1 MTRGAFRFALL
12 ALVVFSSHA
21 IYLRLPYF
29 WDEMG
34 QFVPA
39 ALDILRDGA
48 WVPHSTVPNA
58 HPPGVMAYLAAVWKI
73 FGYSIPATRLAMLLL
88 ASLASLFTCRLSE
101 RLNPKL
107 NLAWSLVPVLLLLL
121 DPLFYM
127 QSMLAQLDMPAM
139 LFTLLVLVL
148 FLEGRHGS
156 AALASVALVL
166 TKETG
171 ALLPL
176 LLGASLWLDR
186 STRKQAWLYT
196 APFAALAIWFFVL
209 WRATGQLFGDAGFT
223 HYNLAYALQPVRV
236 AASLVRRIYYLF
248 ISDFRWI
255 GAAAILLAW
264 RRTSV
269 FSTRAW
275 KLTWL
280 FIAAHT
286 LMVSALGGAE
296 LERYLLPV
304 IPLIYIAMVAAWSAL
319 SAPARAISFPAVAA
333 GLVLGLFLNPPFPFP
348 YENNLALVDF
358 VDLHRDATRY
368 LERFYSGQTVY
379 TAWPLTQAL
388 RDPVFG
394 YVTHAIPVR
403 ETSDLRRS
411 TLEAIDPQGVDVL
424 VLYSRTWEPAWGV
437 LRSRLVRRFL
447 ARYYEYGPGMD
458 ASEVQQHFGLV
469 PVQRWTRSGQW
480 IEVYARAQ
488 RAIAT
493 APERALPRR
502 QAPRTSAGAGV
513 VASPAVLRD
522 PDR

>member
-1 MTRGAFRFALL
+1 VRRGAFVFALIT
-12 ALVVFSSHA
+12 LVVFLSHA
-21 IYLRLPYF
+21 AYLSLPYF

-58 HPPGVMAYLAAVWKI
+58 HPPGVMAYLAAVWQI
-73 FGYSIPATRLAMLLL
+73 FGYSIPATRIAMLLL
-88 ASLASLFTCRLSE
+88 ASLGALFTWRLSE

-107 NLAWSLVPVLLLLL
+107 NLAWTAAPVILVLL

-139 LFTLLVLVL
+139 LFTLLVLLL
-148 FLEGRHGS
+148 FLEDRHRS

-176 LLGASLWLDR
+176 LLGAALWWDR
-186 STRKQAWLYT
+186 STRRQAWLYA
-196 APFAALAIWFFVL
+196 APFFALALWFLVL
-209 WRATGQLFGDAGFT
+209 WQTTGQLFGDAGFT
-223 HYNLAYALQPVRV
+223 HYNLAYALHPVRV
-236 AASLVRRIYYLF
+236 IASLLRRIYYLF
-248 ISDFRWI
+248 IADFRWI
-255 GAAAILLAW
+255 GAVAILLAW

-275 KLTWL
+275 RITWL

-304 IPLIYIAMVAAWSAL
+304 IPLIYIAMAAAWSSVSAL
-319 SAPARAISFPAVAA
+319 ARAIGFAAVSA
-333 GLVLGLFLNPPFPFP
+333 GLLLGMFLNPPFPFP
-348 YENNLALVDF
+348 YENNLAMVDF
-358 VDLHRDATRY
+358 VELHRDAARY
-368 LERFYSGQTVY
+368 LERVYPNQTVY

-394 YVTHAIPVR
+394 YVSHAMPVR

-411 TLEAIDPQGVDVL
+411 TLEAIDPNGVNIL
-424 VLYSRTWEPAWGV
+424 VVYSRTWEPAWGV
-437 LRSRLVRRFL
+437 LRWQLVRRFL
-447 ARYYEYGPGMD
+447 ARYYEYGPQMD
-458 ASEVQQHFGLV
+458 AGEVREHFGLI
-469 PVQRWTRSGQW
+469 PVQRWTRGGQW
-480 IEVYARAQ
+480 LQIYARAN
-488 RAIAT
+488 RTIVT
-493 APERALPRR
+493 APKAPSRAASRLEHR
-502 QAPRTSAGAGV
+502 QARE
-513 VASPAVLRD
+513 L
-522 PDR
+522 